1 MPILHVIIEV
11 IVIIIIFLK
20 QGPHLFDFQK
30 AEVGEE

>member
-11 IVIIIIFLK
+11 IIIIIFLK